1 MDLSKKIN
9 RVSMRNNAYEII
21 KDAIISGDLE
31 PGRKIKDVEL
41 SDQLGISRTPVREAM
56 LRLEDEEFIIS
67 KPNSYTMV
75 APINVTETKE
85 IYCIVIAL
93 ETLALQDAIS
103 TVTLSQIKNLEKIN
117 KKYSDSIESNNAK
130 ECLKYDIEFH
140 NSLVALSS
148 NKELEKILK
157 KLKDKILRVES
168 FYFHK
173 ASPKQK
179 SLNEHRFIIEG
190 IKEKDLQAA
199 TSMLRENWMNSLNSI
214 LTDSDKS

>member
-1 MDLSKKIN
+1 MKMDLNKKIN

-21 KDAIISGDLE
+21 KDAIISGELE
-31 PGRKIKDVEL
+31 PGRKIKDAEL

-75 APINVTETKE
+75 APINITETKE
-85 IYCIVIAL
+85 IYSIVVAL

-103 TVTLSQIKNLEKIN
+103 SVTPSQIKKLEKIN
-117 KKYSDSIESNNAK
+117 KKYSDAIEADNAK
-130 ECLKYDIEFH
+130 ECLRYDIEFH
-140 NSLVALSS
+140 NSLVNLSS
-148 NKELEKILK
+148 NKELEKILT

-179 SLNEHRFIIEG
+179 SLKEHHIIIEG
-190 IKEKDLQAA
+190 IKNKDLQVA
-199 TSMLRENWMNSLNSI
+199 TTMLRENWMNSLSSI
-214 LTDSDKS
+214 LSDMS

>member
-1 MDLSKKIN
+1 MELSKKIN

-21 KDAIISGDLE
+21 KDAIISGGLE

-75 APINVTETKE
+75 APINIAETKE
-85 IYCIVIAL
+85 IYSIVIAL
-93 ETLALQDAIS
+93 ETLALQEAIL
-103 TVTLSQIKNLEKIN
+103 TVTPTQIKNLEKIN
-117 KKYSDSIESNNAK
+117 KKYSSAIESNNAK
-130 ECLKYDIEFH
+130 DCLRYDIEFH

-148 NKELEKILK
+148 NKELEKVLK

-173 ASPKQK
+173 VSPKQK
-179 SLNEHRFIIEG
+179 SLNEHRIIIEG
-190 IKEKDLQAA
+190 IKNKELQAA

-214 LTDSDKS
+214 LTDSDRS